1 MAQKYNPLLKEG
13 FQETGESNTGRNVG
27 SGDGVFKQKNGV
39 DLEFK
44 SLVAGSNIT
53 LTAGTDDIT
62 IDASGGGGGALT
74 NSTIPKGQF
83 LMVNPYRNSSVSK
96 STGYFLSINALDFG
110 NMQQG
115 FQIYQDTDIQ
125 DIEYEWLTTSAT
137 ETAFAGLYKYDFAT
151 DTFNLVA
158 DWTIPA
164 LVASATPTQVSLPS
178 PVTLTQGTYFFGMCC
193 FDQTAQAYKT
203 TGSNFRPLTKV
214 AGVSLGLINS
224 SAFRVY
230 YNLPTPSTLP
240 STISGSSL
248 NYAYVSTI
256 YIMPLPKFQ

>member
-1 MAQKYNPLLKEG
+1 MAQKYNPLLQSG
-13 FQETGESNTGRNVG
+13 FQEVST
-27 SGDGVFKQKNGV
+27 
-39 DLEFK
+39 
-44 SLVAGSNIT
+44 
-53 LTAGTDDIT
+53 
-62 IDASGGGGGALT
+62 SGGGAALT
-74 NSTIPKGQF
+74 NSIIPKGQF
-83 LMVNPYRNSSVSK
+83 LMLNTYRNSAVSK
-96 STGYFLSINALDFG
+96 STGFFLSVNSLDFG

-137 ETAFAGLYKYDFAT
+137 ERAFAGLYKYDSAT
-151 DTFNLVA
+151 DTFTLVA

-164 LVASATPTQVSLPS
+164 LVAGATPTQVSLPS
-178 PVTLTQGTYFFGMCC
+178 PVTLSAGTYYFGMCC

-203 TGSNFRPLTKV
+203 TSGNYRPLTKIP
-214 AGVSLGLINS
+214 GLSLGILNS

-240 STISGSSL
+240 STILGSAL
-248 NYAYVSTI
+248 NYVYDSTI